1 MNLTEETFCNC
12 INTYMHDDIYII
24 RDAFI
29 DFLRNYENIYGQSTK
44 NLGSY
49 KIDFKNSVKVK

>member
-1 MNLTEETFCNC
+1 MML
-12 INTYMHDDIYII
+12 YII

-29 DFLRNYENIYGQSTK
+29 DFLRDYENIYGQSTK